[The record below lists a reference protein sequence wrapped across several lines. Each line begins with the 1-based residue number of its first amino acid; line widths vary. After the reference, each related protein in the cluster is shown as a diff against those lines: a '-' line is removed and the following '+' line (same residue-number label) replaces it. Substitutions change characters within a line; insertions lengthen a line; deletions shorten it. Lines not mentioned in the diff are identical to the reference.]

1 LNLISKFGDKSYQSK
16 TNCTSSYLISTRLG
30 KIGLTFLSSKV
41 AKNIQ
46 SGKKYISIQQRV
58 QSCFAKK
65 YYSIIRSLSIYENQ
79 IILNLSGS
87 FSCVTITN
95 QSIILKII
103 SFCNEVRIFALCWS
117 IVWSGLIPP
126 LYVLKFRS
134 KRTNIESLTVKIS
147 YWKNKD
153 LYTTLTWVPHPTQI
167 T

>member
-1 LNLISKFGDKSYQSK
+1 MKSSDFWQFNILLLLAISIHFMANVLIFQSLIMRDSIPRNFVWLVCKLNVNAIYSTIGNDWILYQSK

-65 YYSIIRSLSIYENQ
+65 HYSNDENQ
-79 IILNLSGS
+79 IILFEMCS

-103 SFCNEVRIFALCWS
+103 YFCNEVRIFALC
-117 IVWSGLIPP
+117 
-126 LYVLKFRS
+126 
-134 KRTNIESLTVKIS
+134 
-147 YWKNKD
+147 
-153 LYTTLTWVPHPTQI
+153 
-167 T
+167 